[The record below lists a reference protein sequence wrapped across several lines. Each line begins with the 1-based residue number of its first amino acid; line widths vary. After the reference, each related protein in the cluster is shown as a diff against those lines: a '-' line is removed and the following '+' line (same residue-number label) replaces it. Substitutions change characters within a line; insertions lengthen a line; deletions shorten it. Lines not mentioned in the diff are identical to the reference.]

1 MNNNKGFTLLELL
14 ISVGILV
21 ILAGILFPS
30 YISHVHRTRTLVCE
44 ENRHTLLDEVD
55 LHLIENSSGDTDEF
69 IAGFMEY
76 FAAYIKETQ
85 VCPSKGNIRLRF
97 RNTSSGISVIVSCS
111 KHAKRISRETN
122 ID

>member
-1 MNNNKGFTLLELL
+1 MNDNKGFTLLELL

-30 YISHVHRTRTLVCE
+30 YISHVHRTRTIVCE
-44 ENRHTLLDEVD
+44 ENRYTLLDEVD
-55 LHLIENSSGDTDEF
+55 LHLIEYSRGDTDEF
-69 IAGFMEY
+69 MASFMEY

-85 VCPSKGNIRLRF
+85 VCPAKGNIRLRF

-111 KHAKRISRETN
+111 KHTKRISREIS